1 MNASTLVQKLWNYCN
16 ILRDDG
22 LSYGDYV
29 EQLTFLLFLKMA
41 DEKTRA
47 PFFQKP
53 IVEAPWNWPELL
65 ERDADD
71 LEVHYRHTLEALGK
85 ADGVIGV
92 IFRKAQN
99 KIQDPAK
106 LKRLIVDL
114 IDKEDW
120 SLLDTDLKGDAYEG
134 LLQKNAEDVKGGAG
148 QYFTPR
154 ALIQGIVEV
163 MNLKPGETICD
174 PACGTAGFLL
184 AAHTE
189 LRKQKLSKSQ
199 LTHLNTQAMTG
210 VELVDSV
217 ARLACM
223 NLVLHGVGAE
233 DTSVVPVQVR
243 DALSGKHGEYDVI
256 LANPPFGKKS
266 SVTIT
271 SDDGEVSRDAL
282 TVHREDFW
290 ATTSNKQLN
299 FVQHIFSSLKMHGR
313 AAVVLPDNVLFEGG
327 AGETVRRELLKQG
340 DLHTVLRLPT
350 GLFYAQGV
358 KANVLF
364 FDRKPPRP
372 DGKPNTQRVWF
383 YDLRTNQHFTLK
395 TRPLQHADLHEF
407 VRLYRADNRLSR
419 SDSFSE
425 ANPQGRWRSY
435 PVEELLARDKASLDL
450 FWLKDESLSD
460 SDNLPAPEIIAA
472 EIIEDLQAA
481 LDQLKELEAD
491 LQPNADT

>member
-41 DEKTRA
+41 DEKTKA

-53 IVEAPWNWPELL
+53 VIAAEWAWPTLL
-65 ERDADD
+65 ALDADE
-71 LEVHYRHTLEALGK
+71 LEVHYRHTLEELGK
-85 ADGVIGV
+85 AKGVIGV

-114 IDKEDW
+114 IDKEQW

-163 MNLKPGETICD
+163 MNLQPGETICD

-184 AAHTE
+184 AAYTE
-189 LRKQKLSKSQ
+189 LRQHKLSKAE
-199 LTHLNTQAMTG
+199 LDALNTGALTG

-233 DTSVVPVQVR
+233 DPNVIPVQVR

-271 SDDGEVSRDAL
+271 SEEGDISRETL
-282 TVHREDFW
+282 TIQRDDFW

-299 FVQHIFSSLKMHGR
+299 FVQHIFSSLKMNGR

-327 AGETVRRELLKQG
+327 AGETVRRELMKQG
-340 DLHTVLRLPT
+340 DLHTILRLPT

-372 DGKPNTQRVWF
+372 DGKANTERVWF

-395 TRPLQHADLHEF
+395 TRPLQHADLNDF
-407 VRLYRADNRLSR
+407 VRLYRPGNRLTR
-419 SDSFSE
+419 EGTFNE
-425 ANPQGRWRSY
+425 ANPLGRWRSY
-435 PVEELLARDKASLDL
+435 GVDELLARDKASLDL
-450 FWLKDESLSD
+450 FWLRDESLSD
-460 SDNLPAPEIIAA
+460 SDNLPVPEIIAA
-472 EIIEDLQAA
+472 EIIDDLQAV

-491 LQPNADT
+491 LRVVP

>member
-41 DEKTRA
+41 DEKTRP
-47 PFFQKP
+47 PFDQKP
-53 IVEAPWNWPELL
+53 IIEAPWHWPELL
-65 ERDADD
+65 KLDADP
-71 LEVHYRHTLEALGK
+71 LEVHYRHSLEALGK

-114 IDKEDW
+114 IDKEEW

-163 MNLKPGETICD
+163 MNLQPGETICD

-189 LRKQKLSKSQ
+189 LRKRMLSKAQ
-199 LTHLNTQAMTG
+199 LTHLNTKALLG

-223 NLVLHGVGAE
+223 NLVLHGVGAD
-233 DTSVVPVQVR
+233 DTRVVPVQVR

-271 SDDGEVSRDAL
+271 SDDGDVSRETL
-282 TVHREDFW
+282 TIHREDFW

-327 AGETVRRELLKQG
+327 AGEKIRRKLLETC
-340 DLHTVLRLPT
+340 DVHTLLRLPT
-350 GLFYAQGV
+350 GIFYAQGV

-364 FDRKPPRP
+364 FDKKAA
-372 DGKPNTQRVWF
+372 DGKVHTKGVWI
-383 YDLRTNQHFTLK
+383 YDLRTNKHFTLK
-395 TRPLQHADLHEF
+395 TRPLAAPDLSDFIDCYRPANRHERNESERFRYFSHADL
-407 VRLYRADNRLSR
+407 V
-419 SDSFSE
+419 
-425 ANPQGRWRSY
+425 
-435 PVEELLARDKASLDL
+435 ARDKASLDI
-450 FWLKDESLSD
+450 FWLKDDSL
-460 SDNLPAPEIIAA
+460 DNLDDLPPPEALQQ
-472 EIIEDLQAA
+472 EIIEHLEAA
-481 LDQLKELEAD
+481 LAAFRDVAAGLPRQAGKV
-491 LQPNADT
+491 

>member
-53 IVEAPWNWPELL
+53 IIDAKWSWPKLL
-65 ERDADD
+65 ELDADD
-71 LEVHYRHTLEALGK
+71 LEVHYRHTLENLGK
-85 ADGVIGV
+85 AEGVIGV

-114 IDKEDW
+114 IGKEDW
-120 SLLDTDLKGDAYEG
+120 SSLDTDLKGDAYEG

-199 LTHLNTQAMTG
+199 LAHLNTEALTG

-223 NLVLHGVGAE
+223 NLALHGVGAE
-233 DTSVVPVQVR
+233 DTRIVPIQVR

-282 TVHREDFW
+282 TVHRDDFW

-340 DLHTVLRLPT
+340 DLHTILRLPT

-372 DGKPNTQRVWF
+372 DGQPNTQRVWF

-407 VRLYRADNRLSR
+407 VRLYRAESRLSR
-419 SDSFSE
+419 SDTYSE
-425 ANPQGRWRSY
+425 ANRQGRWRSY
-435 PVEELLARDKASLDL
+435 AVEELLARDKASLDL

-460 SDNLPAPEIIAA
+460 SDNLPAPELIAA

-491 LQPNADT
+491 LQGSSAP

>member
-41 DEKTRA
+41 DEKTRP
-47 PFFQKP
+47 PFSQKP
-53 IVEAPWNWPELL
+53 IIEAPWNWPELL

-120 SLLDTDLKGDAYEG
+120 SSLDTDLKGDAYEG

-154 ALIQGIVEV
+154 PLIQGIVEV

-199 LTHLNTQAMTG
+199 LAHLNTAALTG

-223 NLVLHGVGAE
+223 NLVLHGVGAD
-233 DTSVVPVQVR
+233 DTRIVPVQVR
-243 DALSGKHGEYDVI
+243 DALSGKHGEYNVI

-271 SDDGEVSRDAL
+271 SDDGDVSRETL
-282 TVHREDFW
+282 TIHREDFW

-372 DGKPNTQRVWF
+372 DGQPNTQRVWF

-419 SDSFSE
+419 SDTFSE
-425 ANPQGRWRSY
+425 TNPQGRWRSY
-435 PVEELLARDKASLDL
+435 TVEELLARDKASLDL

-460 SDNLPAPEIIAA
+460 SDNLPSPDVIAA

-491 LQPNADT
+491 LQAGAEN

>member
-41 DEKTRA
+41 DEKTKT
-47 PFFQKP
+47 PFDEPP
-53 IVEAPWNWPELL
+53 IIDAQWSWPTLL
-65 ERDADD
+65 ALDADD
-71 LEVHYRHTLEALGK
+71 LEVHYRHTLEELGK
-85 ADGVIGV
+85 AKGIIGV

-114 IDKEDW
+114 IDKEQW

-163 MNLKPGETICD
+163 MNLRPGETICD

-184 AAHTE
+184 AAYTE
-189 LRKQKLSKSQ
+189 LRRHKLSKAE
-199 LTHLNTQAMTG
+199 LDALNTGALTG
-210 VELVDSV
+210 VELVDGV

-233 DTSVVPVQVR
+233 DPNVIPVQVR

-271 SDDGEVSRDAL
+271 SEEGDVSREAL
-282 TVHREDFW
+282 TIQREDFW

-327 AGETVRRELLKQG
+327 AGETVRRELMKQG
-340 DLHTVLRLPT
+340 DLHTILRLPT

-364 FDRKPPRP
+364 FRRLPPRP
-372 DGKPNTQRVWF
+372 DGKPNTERVWY

-395 TRPLQHADLHEF
+395 TRPLQHADLDEF
-407 VRLYRADNRLSR
+407 VRLYRAENRLTR
-419 SDSFSE
+419 EATFSE

-435 PVEELLARDKASLDL
+435 GVDELLARDKASLDL
-450 FWLKDESLSD
+450 FWLRDESLSD
-460 SDNLPAPEIIAA
+460 SDNLPAPEAIAA

-491 LQPNADT
+491 LPGAAHS

>member
-41 DEKTRA
+41 DEKTKA
-47 PFFQKP
+47 PFDQKP
-53 IVEAPWNWPELL
+53 IIDGQWSWPKLL
-65 ERDADD
+65 ELDADE

-114 IDKEDW
+114 IDKEQW

-163 MNLKPGETICD
+163 VNLKLGETICD

-189 LRKQKLSKSQ
+189 LRKQGPSKSQ
-199 LTHLNTQAMTG
+199 LKHLNAKALLG

-223 NLVLHGVGAE
+223 NLVLHGVGAD
-233 DTSVVPVQVR
+233 DTAVVPVEVR

-271 SDDGEVSRDAL
+271 SDEGDVSRETL
-282 TVHREDFW
+282 TIHREDFW

-364 FDRKPPRP
+364 FDRKPPQP
-372 DGKPNTQRVWF
+372 DGQANTQRVWF

-395 TRPLQHADLHEF
+395 TRPLQHADLDEF
-407 VRLYRADNRLSR
+407 VRLYRAENRLTR
-419 SDSFSE
+419 DPTFSE
-425 ANPQGRWRSY
+425 SNPQGRWRSY
-435 PVEELLARDKASLDL
+435 EASELLARDKASLDL
-450 FWLKDESLSD
+450 FWLKDDSLSD
-460 SDNLPAPEIIAA
+460 SDNLPAPEVIAA

-491 LQPNADT
+491 LQTSTDA

>member
-41 DEKTRA
+41 DEKTKP
-47 PFFQKP
+47 PFDQKP
-53 IVEAPWNWPELL
+53 IIEAQWGWPELL
-65 ERDADD
+65 GKDGDA

-85 ADGVIGV
+85 APGIIGV

-106 LKRLIVDL
+106 LKRLVADL
-114 IDKEDW
+114 IDKEQW

-154 ALIQGIVEV
+154 ALIQAIVEV
-163 MNLKPGETICD
+163 MNLRLGETICD

-184 AAHTE
+184 AAHTA
-189 LRKQKLSKSQ
+189 LRAQGPSKAQ
-199 LTHLNTQAMTG
+199 LKHLNTQALTG

-217 ARLACM
+217 ARLASM
-223 NLVLHGVGAE
+223 NLVLHGVGAD
-233 DTSVVPVQVR
+233 DTNIVPVKVQ
-243 DALSGKHGEYDVI
+243 DALAAKHGEYDVV

-271 SDDGEVSRDAL
+271 SDDGDISREAL
-282 TVHREDFW
+282 TIHRDDFW

-299 FVQHIFSSLKMHGR
+299 FVQHIFSSLKMNGR

-340 DLHTVLRLPT
+340 ELHTLLRLPT
-350 GLFYAQGV
+350 GIFYAQGV

-364 FDRKPPRP
+364 FDRRPPRAS
-372 DGKPNTQRVWF
+372 GAANTERLWI
-383 YDLRTNQHFTLK
+383 YDLRTNEHFTLK
-395 TRPLQHADLHEF
+395 TNPLQRTNLDEF
-407 VRLYRADNRLSR
+407 VRLYQPANRLTR
-419 SDSFSE
+419 EATFSE
-425 ANPQGRWRSY
+425 AMPQGRWRSY
-435 PVEELLARDKASLDL
+435 SASELLARDKASLDI

-460 SDNLPAPEIIAA
+460 SDNLPAPDVIAA

-481 LDQLKELEAD
+481 LDQLKQLEAD
-491 LQPNADT
+491 LPAASAS

>member
-41 DEKTRA
+41 DEKTRP
-47 PFFQKP
+47 PFDQKP
-53 IVEAPWNWPELL
+53 IIDSRWGWPKLL
-65 ERDADD
+65 ELDADD
-71 LEVHYRHTLEALGK
+71 LEVHYRRTLEALGK

-114 IDKEDW
+114 IDKEQW

-163 MNLKPGETICD
+163 MNLQPGETICD

-189 LRKQKLSKSQ
+189 LRKRKLSKAQ
-199 LTHLNTQAMTG
+199 MTHLNTKALLG

-223 NLVLHGVGAE
+223 NLVLHGVGAD
-233 DTSVVPVQVR
+233 DTRIVPVKVQ
-243 DALSGKHGEYDVI
+243 DALAAKHGEYDVV

-271 SDDGEVSRDAL
+271 SDEGDVSREAL
-282 TVHREDFW
+282 TIHRDE
-290 ATTSNKQLN
+290 
-299 FVQHIFSSLKMHGR
+299 IGR
-313 AAVVLPDNVLFEGG
+313 AHV
-327 AGETVRRELLKQG
+327 
-340 DLHTVLRLPT
+340 
-350 GLFYAQGV
+350 
-358 KANVLF
+358 
-364 FDRKPPRP
+364 
-372 DGKPNTQRVWF
+372 
-383 YDLRTNQHFTLK
+383 
-395 TRPLQHADLHEF
+395 
-407 VRLYRADNRLSR
+407 
-419 SDSFSE
+419 
-425 ANPQGRWRSY
+425 
-435 PVEELLARDKASLDL
+435 
-450 FWLKDESLSD
+450 
-460 SDNLPAPEIIAA
+460 
-472 EIIEDLQAA
+472 
-481 LDQLKELEAD
+481 
-491 LQPNADT
+491 

>member
-1 MNASTLVQKLWNYCN
+1 MNSSTLVQKLWNYCN

-41 DEKTRA
+41 DEKTKT
-47 PFFQKP
+47 PFDQPP
-53 IVEAPWNWPELL
+53 IIDARWSWPTLL
-65 ERDADD
+65 ALDADD
-71 LEVHYRHTLEALGK
+71 LEVHYRHTLEELGK
-85 ADGVIGV
+85 AKGIIGV

-114 IDKEDW
+114 IDKEQW

-163 MNLKPGETICD
+163 MNLRPGETICD

-184 AAHTE
+184 AAYTE
-189 LRKQKLSKSQ
+189 LRKHKLSKAQ
-199 LTHLNTQAMTG
+199 LDELNKGALTG

-233 DTSVVPVQVR
+233 DPSVIPVQVK

-271 SDDGEVSRDAL
+271 SEEGDVSRETL
-282 TVHREDFW
+282 TIQREDFW

-299 FVQHIFSSLKMHGR
+299 FVQHIFSSLKMNGR

-327 AGETVRRELLKQG
+327 AGETVRRELMKQG
-340 DLHTVLRLPT
+340 DLHTILRLPT

-372 DGKPNTQRVWF
+372 DGKPNTERVWF

-395 TRPLQHADLHEF
+395 TRPLQHADLDEF
-407 VRLYRADNRLSR
+407 VRLYRAENRLTR
-419 SDSFSE
+419 EATFGE

-435 PVEELLARDKASLDL
+435 GIDELLARDKASLDL
-450 FWLKDESLSD
+450 FWLRDESLSD
-460 SDNLPAPEIIAA
+460 SDNLPAPEVIAA
-472 EIIEDLQAA
+472 EIIDDLQAA
-481 LDQLKELEAD
+481 LDQLKELDID
-491 LQPNADT
+491 LRLAPNS